1 MADSAEVRLLALSA
15 FSARAQADA
24 MAWLNVEE
32 HTRLAAITAARRRL
46 QFLAGHHLARC
57 MAAEWGGGAPDAW
70 QLRQLPGGAP
80 MLEAPNVHAAAPSVS
95 LSHSGDWVGC
105 AIADVAIGLDLE
117 SHTSARDRAALAH
130 HVLSVA
136 ELAHWRALP
145 IDEQTAAFYALW
157 TLKEAQG
164 KHAGTG
170 LRLQQAR
177 QQSFVGGATAAEA
190 PGITWQ
196 TREMSVGVFAEPGL
210 RVRIGAPLQQESPCY
225 WRLLRTVE
233 TPAG

>member
-1 MADSAEVRLLALSA
+1 MGASVEVRLLALSD
-15 FSARAQADA
+15 FSADAQADA
-24 MAWLNVEE
+24 LTWLNAEE
-32 HTRLAAITAARRRL
+32 RARLATITATQRRL

-57 MAAEWGGGAPDAW
+57 MAAEWCGGAPDAW
-70 QLRQLPGGAP
+70 QLRQQPGGAP
-80 MLEAPNVHAAAPSVS
+80 MLVAPSGHAAAPSVS

-105 AIADVAIGLDLE
+105 AIADAAIGLDLE
-117 SHTSARDRAALAH
+117 SHTKVRDRAALAH

-145 IDEQTAAFYALW
+145 IDEQTAVFYALW

-177 QQSFVGGATAAEA
+177 QQSFVGCATAQEA

-196 TREMSVGVFAEPGL
+196 TPEMSVGVFAEPGL
-210 RVRIGAPLQQESPCY
+210 RVRIGAPLQQVSPCH
-225 WRLLRTVE
+225 WQLLRTVE
-233 TPAG
+233 VPAE